1 MTNRRT
7 KGSLTVVGT
16 GIQAITHVTQQTRSC
31 IEEADK
37 VLYLLVDPVTV
48 EWIRKLNSSAESIGR
63 FYGTEKSRKI
73 TYSEMTE
80 QILQFVRKGLHVCA
94 VFYGH
99 PGVYVESSH
108 AAIRRARAEGFPA
121 RMLPAIS
128 AMDCLYADVGVD
140 PGALGSQ
147 SYGATHFLR
156 RVRKL
161 EPGRP
166 LFLWQVGIIGETR
179 MPLKACNREG
189 LKLLVGELRKFYPN
203 NHKVIIYEASQ
214 FVICKPVIRTMR
226 LAALP
231 TARISPLSTLYVP
244 PLGEPRLDRQ
254 MLRLLSR
261 VGPPLA
267 NSPAPRK

>member
-1 MTNRRT
+1 MKNRLP
-7 KGSLTVVGT
+7 KGSLTIVGT
-16 GIQAITHVTQQTRSC
+16 GIQAITHVTPETRSC

-37 VLYLLVDPVTV
+37 VLYLMVDPVTIL
-48 EWIRKLNSSAESIGR
+48 WIRKLNPSAESMGR
-63 FYGTEKSRKI
+63 FYGTEKLRKI

-80 QILQFVRKGLHVCA
+80 QILHFVRKGLDVCA

-99 PGVYVESSH
+99 PGVYVESGH

-166 LFLWQVGIIGETR
+166 LFLWQVGLIGETR
-179 MPLKACNREG
+179 MPLKACNRGG
-189 LKLLVGELRKFYPN
+189 LKLLVGELKKFYPR

-214 FVICKPVIRTMR
+214 FVTCKPVVRTVR
-226 LAALP
+226 LADLP
-231 TARISPLSTLYVP
+231 TARVSPLSTLYVP
-244 PLGEPRLDRQ
+244 PLGEPRVDRQ
-254 MLRLLSR
+254 MLRLLLK
-261 VGPPLA
+261 VTGHL
-267 NSPAPRK
+267 